1 MVYLKKYGDAYY
13 AKHKD
18 DILKK
23 TECLIC
29 GGKYNANSKWTHE
42 QTKKHQFSKKMLEST
57 QCIKKENIDVEIK
70 SE

>member
-18 DILKK
+18 EILKK

-42 QTKKHQFSKKMLEST
+42 QTKKHQFVKKMLET
-57 QCIKKENIDVEIK
+57 KIIDEEIK
-70 SE
+70 TE